1 MKSAHAYHYVGELV
15 RKSPLYFLCLAI
27 YGKVKG
33 YHGVGLTHRGTYL
46 LCMFQHCVYGRKVIR

>member
-1 MKSAHAYHYVGELV
+1 MKSARAYHYLEELV

-33 YHGVGLTHRGTYL
+33 YHVVGLTHRGIYL
-46 LCMFQHCVYGRKVIR
+46 LIMFQHCVYGRKV